1 MNELIL
7 PIILTVVASTGFWT
21 FVTTVYNNKKRKKST
36 DREALVALLHDR
48 LYFLM
53 QTYIARGE
61 ISTEEYD
68 NIMYLYRPYAAMGGN
83 GTCEKLLNEINKLPI
98 KGE

>member
-1 MNELIL
+1 MDELIL
-7 PIILTVVASTGFWT
+7 TVILTVVASTGFWT
-21 FVTTVYNNKKRKKST
+21 FVTTIYNNKKRKQST

-53 QTYIARGE
+53 QSYISQGE

-68 NIMYLYRPYAAMGGN
+68 NILYLYRPYAAMGGN
-83 GTCEKLLNEINKLPI
+83 GTCEKLLKEINKLPI